1 MGNVM
6 KSMLRAT
13 AVLIGA
19 APLMALPAIANPV
32 FVVSADTPTCDVL
45 AIPGSPTVLEEL
57 GDPAGGFPIGE
68 RIGVATAASTY
79 TPCSSVPD
87 NGLLPNALVSITN
100 LNSTAFSAVWYV
112 ADYDT
117 TLTNEDGKV
126 LGAVSAFRIDSVGLN
141 TPLISESILTD
152 GIFAPGE
159 TWNFVIQ
166 DYFNSFGLPAS
177 AINSVG
183 LPSAGLGSSG
193 SIVALPVPEPAT
205 AALLGLGLLGLARR
219 GRRQR

>member
-1 MGNVM
+1 MMDKTHRSYAALVG
-6 KSMLRAT
+6 
-13 AVLIGA
+13 AVLLA
-19 APLMALPAIANPV
+19 AAPAIANPV

-57 GDPAGGFPIGE
+57 GDPSGGFPIGE
-68 RIGVATAASTY
+68 RIGVAAAPTTY
-79 TPCSSVPD
+79 APCSSIPD
-87 NGLLPNALVSITN
+87 NAVIPNALVSITN
-100 LNSTAFSAVWYV
+100 LNATAFSDVWYI

-126 LGAVSAFRIDSVGLN
+126 LGAVSAFRIDAVGVN
-141 TPLISESILTD
+141 TPLISESILAD

-166 DYFNSFGLPAS
+166 DYFNTFALPAS

-183 LPSAGLGSSG
+183 LPSAGGISSG
-193 SIVALPVPEPAT
+193 SIVALPVPEPTT
-205 AALLGLGLLGLARR
+205 AALLGLGLAGLALA
-219 GRRQR
+219 GRRRS

>member
-1 MGNVM
+1 MD
-6 KSMLRAT
+6 KTHRSYA
-13 AVLIGA
+13 ALIGA
-19 APLMALPAIANPV
+19 ALLIAVPAIANPV
-32 FVVSADTPTCDVL
+32 FVVSADTPACDVL

-68 RIGVATAASTY
+68 RIAVATGPSNY
-79 TPCSSVPD
+79 SPCGSVPD

-100 LNSTAFSAVWYV
+100 LNATAFSAVWYI

-126 LGAVSAFRIDSVGLN
+126 LGTVSAFRIDAVGVN
-141 TPLISESILTD
+141 TPLVAESGAAD

-159 TWNFVIQ
+159 TWDFVIQ

-183 LPSAGLGSSG
+183 LPSAGGVSSG
-193 SIVALPVPEPAT
+193 SIVALPVPEPTT
-205 AALLGLGLLGLARR
+205 AALLAVGLLALAARR
-219 GRRQR
+219 RDR